1 MPASIDL
8 ASNGAWRAR
17 GDCSLAQRSEI
28 ARAALGNCTFC
39 ERRCGANRLAGQVGP
54 CGLGPD
60 TYCLKRYL
68 SLAND
73 LDIVPALRVY
83 LAGCNLRCRFC
94 SGPEAFEP
102 LAGERIR
109 PEPFAAQLESA
120 VQRGV
125 RTIQLIGGEPS
136 LHPHTILAIAAA
148 AHRPLPLLLDT
159 NLYMTPLV
167 LELLDGVIRT
177 YSANLKFGND
187 RCARD
192 LAGAERYVDVVMR
205 NLRTLAARNS
215 SSKGAMPGAR
225 GTIAQ
230 HGAPADLGDGHADLR
245 IRYLLLPGHVECC
258 LEPLVER
265 LSAELPGARFDLLTG
280 YMPCW
285 QAEQV
290 GLGRLNTRDELHA
303 ARACLEGCK
312 LDWRVDTDGP
322 R

>member
-1 MPASIDL
+1 MDL
-8 ASNGAWRAR
+8 ASNRAERFAR
-17 GDCSLAQRSEI
+17 GDCCLAERLEL
-28 ARAALGNCTFC
+28 ARTVLGHCTFC
-39 ERRCGANRLAGQVGP
+39 ERRCGVNRLAGQVGP

-94 SGPEAFEP
+94 SGPEAFNP
-102 LAGERIR
+102 AAGERIR
-109 PEPFAAQLESA
+109 ADAFAVHLESA
-120 VQRGV
+120 IDRGV
-125 RTIQLIGGEPS
+125 KTIQLIGGEPS
-136 LHPHTILAIAAA
+136 IHPHTILAIAGAA
-148 AHRPLPLLLDT
+148 RRPLPLLLDT
-159 NLYMTPLV
+159 NLYMTPEV
-167 LELLDGVIRT
+167 LELLDGAIRT

-192 LAGAERYVDVVMR
+192 LAGVERYVEVVMR
-205 NLRTLAARNS
+205 NLRMLAGRV
-215 SSKGAMPGAR
+215 
-225 GTIAQ
+225 
-230 HGAPADLGDGHADLR
+230 DLR
-245 IRYLLLPGHVECC
+245 VRYLLLPGHVECC
-258 LEPLVER
+258 LTPLVER
-265 LSAELPGARFDLLTG
+265 LSAELPGVRFDLLSG

-290 GLGRLNTRDELHA
+290 GLGRLNTRDELLA
-303 ARACLEGCK
+303 ARRCLEGCT